1 MRLVS
6 YFGPEGLR
14 PGIQRPDGEVV
25 DTQSL
30 AFSLGLP
37 SEVVVRMDSN
47 RRVLALSQP
56 ALAELDRAAT
66 DGRQLPARV
75 AILPA
80 DVRLG
85 PPVPDPQKII
95 CVGLNYRDHAEEVGA
110 KPPPS
115 PMYFAKFAN
124 SLAGPSAD
132 LVPPRATSKVD
143 YEAELAVVVG
153 KRGRYIER
161 QDALAHVWGA
171 MALNDVSARDMQL
184 ANPLWTSG
192 KAVDTFAPCGPAL
205 VSKEELGDLQA
216 LPVATRV
223 NGELVQDGTT
233 ASMIFGVAELVSFI
247 SESMTL
253 EPGDIIATGTP
264 AGVGQSRKPPLF
276 LHEGDVVEVT
286 IGGIGQLRNTVVS
299 ADAFTLEGT
308 SVP

>member
-66 DGRQLPARV
+66 DGRQLPASV

-132 LVPPRATSKVD
+132 LVPPRATSKVV
-143 YEAELAVVVG
+143 YEAELAVIGDALTANGDVLLYGCEVADGPQGMAFLQAIADANVVLLLLDATQG
-153 KRGRYIER
+153 VTD
-161 QDALAHVWGA
+161 QDAHIAGYHAGFEHCLFFPGRSI
-171 MALNDVSARDMQL
+171 LNQ
-184 ANPLWTSG
+184 
-192 KAVDTFAPCGPAL
+192 
-205 VSKEELGDLQA
+205 
-216 LPVATRV
+216 
-223 NGELVQDGTT
+223 
-233 ASMIFGVAELVSFI
+233 IIGV
-247 SESMTL
+247 
-253 EPGDIIATGTP
+253 PGDRIHQRPRLAPWTESQIDAIQKTWRDIFS
-264 AGVGQSRKPPLF
+264 QSVNRQPRHAL
-276 LHEGDVVEVT
+276 D
-286 IGGIGQLRNTVVS
+286 
-299 ADAFTLEGT
+299 DC
-308 SVP
+308 